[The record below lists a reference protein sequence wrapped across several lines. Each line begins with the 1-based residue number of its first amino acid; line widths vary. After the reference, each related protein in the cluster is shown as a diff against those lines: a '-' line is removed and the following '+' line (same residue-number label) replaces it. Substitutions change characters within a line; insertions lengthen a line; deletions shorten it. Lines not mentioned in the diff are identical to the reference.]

1 MAFIALI
8 AFIVVPVV
16 EIAVFIQVG
25 ERMGVWSTIGVVI
38 LTAIIGTAML
48 RQQGLSVLFR
58 IQENLQAN
66 RIPVQELF
74 DGVCLVLAGAF
85 LLTPGFVT
93 DTIGFLLFI
102 PPFRQ
107 WLAGEIGKRVIANA
121 NVRYTS
127 QTYSTGSGDP
137 FGQGNDSPYGNP
149 GRRPGAGPVI
159 DGDYQYVTDQPT
171 GPADPD
177 HQIDNS
183 PSGQDDKTSDGP
195 RRTD

>member
-8 AFIVVPVV
+8 AFITVPIV

-25 ERMGVWSTIGVVI
+25 EQIGMWSTIGVVI

-74 DGVCLVLAGAF
+74 DGVCLVIAGAL

-93 DTIGFLLFI
+93 DAVGFLLFV
-102 PPFRQ
+102 PPLRH
-107 WLAGEIGKRVIANA
+107 WLAGEIGKRAITNA

-127 QTYSTGSGDP
+127 QTYSGGQGDP
-137 FGQGNDSPYGNP
+137 FGRGSDDRHSRP
-149 GRRPGAGPVI
+149 GRHPGGGPVI
-159 DGDYQYVTDQPT
+159 DGDYQDVTDQPSR
-171 GPADPD
+171 PADTE

-183 PSGQDDKTSDGP
+183 PSGQDDMSSDNP
-195 RRTD
+195 RRTK